1 MDLMQM
7 APKLVRVVV
16 GVLCAAV
23 GLSALGLGLGAA
35 FAGPKVVWVLLGFE
49 VVTLVAALI
58 GVAFA
63 LGRFQEAQGLALAC
77 VAGTFFVA
85 AVLGYV
91 GSGRQLPLAEGGI
104 PLKGMLLARLAA
116 AMVVGAA
123 GAGLVLARDR
133 RSWGYLIKS
142 AALGG
147 PVLLALGVYGA
158 APARVRGVLDAL
170 PGWLVAVGLIVAGLL
185 GIVMVSASV
194 HLLVRAFELGRTD
207 RNGHSDTIMKT

>member
-1 MDLMQM
+1 
-7 APKLVRVVV
+7 
-16 GVLCAAV
+16 V
-23 GLSALGLGLGAA
+23 GLSALGLGVGAVV
-35 FAGPKVVWVLLGFE
+35 AGPQVVWVLLGFE
-49 VVTLVAALI
+49 VVTLAAAVI
-58 GVAFA
+58 GVFFA
-63 LGRFQEAQGLALAC
+63 LGRFQEAPGLALAS

-104 PLKGMLLARLAA
+104 PLKGMLLARVSAA
-116 AMVVGAA
+116 LLVGAA

-147 PVLLALGVYGA
+147 PVLLALGVYA
-158 APARVRGVLDAL
+158 ARPVQVRGALDAL

-194 HLLVRAFELGRTD
+194 HLLVRAFELGKIEEGNQQTRA
-207 RNGHSDTIMKT
+207 

>member
-1 MDLMQM
+1 MDLMAI
-7 APKLVRVVV
+7 APKLVRLVV

-49 VVTLVAALI
+49 VVTLAAGVI
-58 GVAFA
+58 GVLFA
-63 LGRFQEAQGLALAC
+63 LGRFREAPGLALAC

-104 PLKGMLLARLAA
+104 ALKGMLLARLAA
-116 AMVVGAA
+116 AMVVG
-123 GAGLVLARDR
+123 GGGGGLVLARDR

-147 PVLLALGVYGA
+147 PVLLALGVYA
-158 APARVRGVLDAL
+158 ASPVRVRGALDSL
-170 PGWLVAVGLIVAGLL
+170 PGWLVAVGLIVGGLL

-194 HLLVRAFELGRTD
+194 HLLVRAFELGKLEEGSQQTRA
-207 RNGHSDTIMKT
+207 